1 MADGGRNAARGLRY
15 QYLRTLE
22 ALMDAAETPGCG
34 VVAVHVEGLPGPGG
48 AGLDSIDYELSDAG
62 GHVVSAVQVKAR
74 MPGTVMG
81 AGQVFKAL
89 AGLVRDRDAAR
100 YELLTSAEAGDSARD
115 LVSVLGAGLLPG
127 ELRAAIDK
135 ILASVSAGQPREL
148 LAGLADEH
156 LTRLGRA
163 GAEFDSRDDAE
174 ISESLR
180 LRLRR
185 YRNDARAGLGDE
197 SAGLVIGYLISEI
210 FRRAGSPA
218 EATVPVADFR
228 SLLLVDGATLA
239 RALGRRDWGV
249 VVGPLPSVP
258 DVRRADILDR
268 MEAALPL
275 RHGAAG
281 AVPRCTLTGMSGI
294 GKTSLAVGY
303 LLDRADVY
311 DVIFWAHA
319 ESEQTLAA
327 SFSRIFRFLR
337 GDDAPE
343 PSDPAGLRDAVLTD
357 LSCVA
362 GRWLLILDNC
372 ADERL
377 ADGWVPQAGSGHVI
391 TTTINSA
398 RTPQG
403 DTRIEVTAMSAVQA
417 VDLLSASARGRHAAG
432 RPAAQPSR
440 AACPGT

>member
-22 ALMDAAETPGCG
+22 ALMDAAETPRRG
-34 VVAVHVEGLPGPGG
+34 VVAVHVEGLPGPDG
-48 AGLDSIDYELSDAG
+48 AGADSIDYELSDAG

-74 MPGTVMG
+74 VPGTAMG

-89 AGLVRDRDAAR
+89 AALVRDRDAAR

-127 ELRAAIDK
+127 ELRAAIDT
-135 ILASVSAGQPREL
+135 ILASAGGQPREL

-163 GAEFDSRDDAE
+163 VRSSILVTMRRSAKASG
-174 ISESLR
+174 

-197 SAGLVIGYLISEI
+197 SAGLLIGYLVSEI

-218 EATVPVADFR
+218 DATVPVADFR

-258 DVRRADILDR
+258 DVRRADVLDR

-275 RHGAAG
+275 RSRGLWSCPEVHADGH
-281 AVPRCTLTGMSGI
+281 VRHREDQSRCRL
-294 GKTSLAVGY
+294 
-303 LLDRADVY
+303 
-311 DVIFWAHA
+311 
-319 ESEQTLAA
+319 
-327 SFSRIFRFLR
+327 
-337 GDDAPE
+337 
-343 PSDPAGLRDAVLTD
+343 PAGSCRRLR
-357 LSCVA
+357 
-362 GRWLLILDNC
+362 R
-372 ADERL
+372 
-377 ADGWVPQAGSGHVI
+377 
-391 TTTINSA
+391 
-398 RTPQG
+398 
-403 DTRIEVTAMSAVQA
+403 
-417 VDLLSASARGRHAAG
+417 DLLG
-432 RPAAQPSR
+432 
-440 AACPGT
+440 